1 MVQSSICMYSESISK
16 PVLIA
21 FTQAITYGDREKK
34 GPFKP
39 ISPAFRLPPKKTRE
53 KERIYFS
60 TYLISAAE
68 KDLLEQEENP
78 LKPHLPSSS
87 SFFPLFFREEFNAV
101 GSQIHLSLSE
111 EFNQNLVHNSI
122 ILFNKNRLCS
132 MTCGIDK
139 NKNIKT

>member
-1 MVQSSICMYSESISK
+1 MYSESISK

-68 KDLLEQEENP
+68 KDLEQEENP

-87 SFFPLFFREEFNAV
+87 SFFPLFFREEFNAD

-111 EFNQNLVHNSI
+111 EFNQDLVHNSI
-122 ILFNKNRLCS
+122 ILFKKNLFATRTLFP
-132 MTCGIDK
+132 
-139 NKNIKT
+139 